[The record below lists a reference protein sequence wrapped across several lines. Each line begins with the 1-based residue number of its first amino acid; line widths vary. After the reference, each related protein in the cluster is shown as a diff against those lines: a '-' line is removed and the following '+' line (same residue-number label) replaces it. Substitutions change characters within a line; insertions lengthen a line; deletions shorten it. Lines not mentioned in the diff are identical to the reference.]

1 MKICNIFFVN
11 NLIQGG
17 VMRKSLLIVIL
28 LASVLLLAQTTKK
41 TTGTTAAKHVAAA
54 PTVLT
59 PDKITW
65 GDPPPVLA
73 PGAKMAVLSGNPNGP
88 GEFVVRLKMPD
99 GYKIMPHWHPTQED
113 VTVISGEFRVAMGDK
128 WDDSKLGALTP
139 GSFAAV
145 PARHRHY
152 AQAHGDTEVQVNG
165 MGPFKL
171 YYVNPADNPSTKK

>member
-1 MKICNIFFVN
+1 
-11 NLIQGG
+11 
-17 VMRKSLLIVIL
+17 MRKSLLIVLL
-28 LASVLLLAQTTKK
+28 LAGVLLAQTTTTKKK
-41 TTGTTAAKHVAAA
+41 TKATAKPAAA

-73 PGAKMAVLSGNPNGP
+73 PGAKMAVLSGNPKGP
-88 GEFVVRLKMPD
+88 GEFVVRLRMPD

-113 VTVISGEFRVAMGDK
+113 VTVISGEFRVAMGDT

-171 YYVNPADNPSTKK
+171 YYVNPADNPAKKK